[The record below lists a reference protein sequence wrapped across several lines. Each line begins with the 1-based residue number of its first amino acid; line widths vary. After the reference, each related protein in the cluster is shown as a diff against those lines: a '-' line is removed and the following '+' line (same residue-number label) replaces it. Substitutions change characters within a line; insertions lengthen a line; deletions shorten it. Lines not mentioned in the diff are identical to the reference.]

1 MNNKKVI
8 IYLHGFGSSGQS
20 GTVKHLRKIFP
31 QCNVLAPDIPVNPV
45 EAIPFLKKLCE
56 ENKPYIIIGTSMG
69 GMYAMQMYH
78 YKRICVNPALRMSE
92 LTDILK
98 PGTFKYFQPTLTGE
112 THFTITDDTI
122 QQFREMEAHMFD
134 GVNDENSQCCWG
146 FFGDEDKTVN
156 CRKEFEEHFAHT
168 VRTFH
173 GGHRMNNKIL
183 DEDILPFVENL
194 LAGNENIEEYA
205 FRGEQHDVM
214 DALTLLT
221 NAYIK
226 MCGYS
231 LGYRTIVYCAGEAW
245 KEKLAWLDLPLSEMA
260 RKEPL
265 VNLMP
270 IITNEYDPEIY
281 DKYDITGMNEE
292 ELIKGCKKAI
302 LDKEFDEATNEVL
315 CWGVMEATKEKEE
328 LSQEIEADA
337 PDGTHLKG
345 ILTEQ
350 KCGCTSV
357 TMTSPYNNLIAM
369 TIELVQDARDLLIK
383 AYEDYQNL
391 YKQEEKI
398 RALFPIYQEML
409 RKNNAESRWK
419 KHILFDK
426 VYAQLVD
433 DTVIISPAKLF
444 EEWFGLEFYDDN
456 SMKDPSWL

>member
-31 QCNVLAPDIPVNPV
+31 QCNVLAPDIPVNPA

-56 ENKPYIIIGTSMG
+56 ENKPDIIIGTSMG

-205 FRGEQHDVM
+205 FRENEKDI
-214 DALTLLT
+214 
-221 NAYIK
+221 Y
-226 MCGYS
+226 
-231 LGYRTIVYCAGEAW
+231 
-245 KEKLAWLDLPLSEMA
+245 KE
-260 RKEPL
+260 RKQ
-265 VNLMP
+265 V
-270 IITNEYDPEIY
+270 
-281 DKYDITGMNEE
+281 
-292 ELIKGCKKAI
+292 
-302 LDKEFDEATNEVL
+302 
-315 CWGVMEATKEKEE
+315 
-328 LSQEIEADA
+328 
-337 PDGTHLKG
+337 
-345 ILTEQ
+345 
-350 KCGCTSV
+350 
-357 TMTSPYNNLIAM
+357 
-369 TIELVQDARDLLIK
+369 
-383 AYEDYQNL
+383 
-391 YKQEEKI
+391 
-398 RALFPIYQEML
+398 
-409 RKNNAESRWK
+409 
-419 KHILFDK
+419 
-426 VYAQLVD
+426 
-433 DTVIISPAKLF
+433 
-444 EEWFGLEFYDDN
+444 
-456 SMKDPSWL
+456 